1 MVRKSFIK
9 ELEGKE
15 LNMWDTIEDILLYNK
30 VVTEIRHFHR
40 FLKRL
45 PKWLKLCWKT
55 ENWDY
60 EGIYYFFEMQLSE
73 LIKAQEEDT
82 WHVPDEVRARVK
94 QIKLVQEHLKRYMDP
109 FKYYEWPK
117 TEFIKTDHETYK
129 MEFVDKEHGQEKA
142 DFFHAMEKKH
152 FNKFWDLI
160 KKWHTGWWT

>member
-1 MVRKSFIK
+1 MVKRLFIK
-9 ELEGKE
+9 SILGEKI
-15 LNMWDTIEDILLYNK
+15 NKWDEVIDKIEDSK
-30 VVTEIRHFHR
+30 VVVGVRHFHR

-73 LIKAQEEDT
+73 LLKAQEEDT